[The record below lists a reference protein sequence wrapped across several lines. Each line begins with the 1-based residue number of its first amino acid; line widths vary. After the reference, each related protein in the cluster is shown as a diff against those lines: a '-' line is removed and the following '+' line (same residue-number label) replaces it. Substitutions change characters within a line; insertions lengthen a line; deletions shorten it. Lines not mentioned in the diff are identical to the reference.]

1 MLKFHFFNP
10 VQIMKLIEL
19 VYTEKTDSSV
29 LDKCKELSK
38 QIDKTVVLVKN
49 SPGFIVNRL
58 LIPMIN
64 EASKIVDEGVATIED
79 VDAAMKLGANHPIGP
94 LKLSDLIGND
104 ITLAILNTLVDE
116 NDISK
121 GLKAKVQSKELG
133 RKTKKGFY
141 DYKR

>member
-38 QIDKTVVLVKN
+38 QIDKIVVLVKN

-116 NDISK
+116 NGISK
-121 GLKAKVQSKELG
+121 GIKAKVQSKELG

-141 DYKR
+141 D

>member
-1 MLKFHFFNP
+1 
-10 VQIMKLIEL
+10 MKLIEL

-64 EASKIVDEGVATIED
+64 EASKIIDEGVATIED
-79 VDAAMKLGANHPIGP
+79 VDAAMRLGAKHPIGP

-133 RKTKKGFY
+133 RKNKKGFY

>member
-1 MLKFHFFNP
+1 MLLFILAKTSMLKFHFFNP
-10 VQIMKLIEL
+10 VLIMKLIEL

-64 EASKIVDEGVATIED
+64 EASKIA
-79 VDAAMKLGANHPIGP
+79 
-94 LKLSDLIGND
+94 
-104 ITLAILNTLVDE
+104 
-116 NDISK
+116 
-121 GLKAKVQSKELG
+121 
-133 RKTKKGFY
+133 
-141 DYKR
+141 